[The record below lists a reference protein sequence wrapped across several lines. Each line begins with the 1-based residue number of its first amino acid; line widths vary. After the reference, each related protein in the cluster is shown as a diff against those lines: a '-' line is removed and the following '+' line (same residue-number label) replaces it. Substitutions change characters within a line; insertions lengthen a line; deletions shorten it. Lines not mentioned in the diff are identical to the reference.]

1 MNNWK
6 KPAVRGKTFIKV
18 DLLKPETQKLRGTW
32 RKLMIG
38 LLVALIQK
46 EEKWRILGLSEI
58 LVYKLCTKLD

>member
-46 EEKWRILGLSEI
+46 EEKRRILGLSEI